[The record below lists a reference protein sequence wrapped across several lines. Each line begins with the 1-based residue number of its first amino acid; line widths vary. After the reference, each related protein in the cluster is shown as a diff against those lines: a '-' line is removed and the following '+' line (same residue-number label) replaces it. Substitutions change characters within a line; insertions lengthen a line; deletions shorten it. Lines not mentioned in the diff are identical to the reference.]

1 MVRESSSTKSH
12 PSFLDII
19 IMIIIIVVNIIII
32 IIIIAIIILIR
43 LDYVQNADLVH
54 ESSSTRSHL
63 SSTPAQSILT
73 NRESYMN

>member
-19 IMIIIIVVNIIII
+19 IMIIIIVIN

-63 SSTPAQSILT
+63 SSTPAQYIQINLASF
-73 NRESYMN
+73 MN